1 MSASG
6 RLDDAFPS
14 GLRVLLVEDE
24 SVVAMLLED
33 ILGELGC
40 EVVGPV
46 AQIDKAVEMAQHEK
60 IDAAILDVN
69 LNGRKVYPVADA
81 LAARSIPFIFATGYG
96 RDSLRAP
103 YDDRPMLQKPFQ
115 QRDINAAF
123 AEVRAMRDAAAGT
136 GGESGG
142 TPG

>member
-1 MSASG
+1 MSANG
-6 RLDDAFPS
+6 QPDTFPA

-40 EVVGPV
+40 KVVGPV
-46 AQIDKAVEMAQHEK
+46 ARVDKAIEMAQHETL
-60 IDAAILDVN
+60 DAAILDVN
-69 LNGRKVYPVADA
+69 LNGHDVYPVADA

-96 RDSLRAP
+96 RDSLRPP
-103 YDDRPMLQKPFQ
+103 YDDRPLLQKPFQ
-115 QRDINAAF
+115 QRDVDAAF
-123 AEVRAMRDAAAGT
+123 AEVRAIKNAAGT

-142 TPG
+142 ASG

>member
-1 MSASG
+1 MSASKQP
-6 RLDDAFPS
+6 DAFPA

-24 SVVAMLLED
+24 SVVAMLIED

-46 AQIDKAVEMAQHEK
+46 AQVRKAVEMAQHET

-69 LNGRKVYPVADA
+69 LNGHDVYPVADV
-81 LAARSIPFIFATGYG
+81 LAARNIPFIFATGYG
-96 RDSLRAP
+96 KDSLRAP
-103 YDDRPMLQKPFQ
+103 YDGRPMLQKPFQ

-123 AEVRAMRDAAAGT
+123 AEVRAVREAADPGSESDGTSAG
-136 GGESGG
+136 
-142 TPG
+142 